1 MSFIK
6 TVTEFVSPNYKQRQ
20 GSILDF
26 PPKSEEW
33 KYTRLNGL
41 NKFNPTKAL
50 SLKIKTKTENQIIFE
65 NSKLTYNTV
74 KDIGIEDKPS
84 FKNISY
90 KNDDVLNQL
99 NQIISQNS
107 YQLDIVKSCDETI
120 NIHSVGDAIS
130 GSRIHL
136 KVSSNTKASVCFN
149 PDSLGV
155 TCNVFAVTLE
165 EGSTLDFYN
174 VEDIKGTNLD
184 QYIFNV
190 SKNATLNFINVI
202 SGAGTSRLNG
212 VFNLDFEY
220 ATLNLGSISCIHDKA
235 HVDNHFYIHHNA
247 PNTYSQ
253 IDVRSILSG
262 TSKYIYNGLVFVDAK
277 CDGSNSDQI
286 NQNIL
291 LSDYA
296 TVNAKPE
303 LKILSNDVKANHG
316 CTTGRIED
324 EELFYI
330 CTRGLDKKTANRL
343 ILDGYITGITKKINF
358 DQRKSIDSRLL
369 GILDKNL

>member
-6 TVTEFVSPNYKQRQ
+6 TVAEFSDHKKHTD
-20 GSILDF
+20 SFDF
-26 PPKSEEW
+26 PPKVEEW
-33 KYTRLNGL
+33 KYTRLNNL
-41 NKFNPTKAL
+41 QNFNPTKVPNIKPL
-50 SLKIKTKTENQIIFE
+50 SKTENQIIFE
-65 NSKLTYNTV
+65 NSKLTHNTV
-74 KDIGIEDKPS
+74 KDIDIDDKS
-84 FKNISY
+84 SSKNISY

-99 NQIISQNS
+99 NQMISQNS

-165 EGSTLDFYN
+165 EGSILDFYN

-184 QYIFNV
+184 QYIFNI
-190 SKNATLNFINVI
+190 SKNATLNFINVM
-202 SGAGTSRLNG
+202 SGTGTSRLNG
-212 VFNLDFEY
+212 VFNLNCEG
-220 ATLNLGSISCIHDKA
+220 ASLTLDSISCVYEKA
-235 HVDNHFYIHHNA
+235 HIDNHFYIHHNA

-262 TSKYIYNGLVFVDAK
+262 TSKYIYNGLVFVNEK
-277 CDGSNSDQI
+277 CDGSDSDQI

-303 LKILSNDVKANHG
+303 LKILSDDVKAKHG

-330 CTRGLDKKTANRL
+330 CTRGLDEKTASRL
-343 ILDGYITGITKKINF
+343 ILDGYVTGITKKINF
-358 DQRKSIDSRLL
+358 NQRKSIDDRLL
-369 GILDKNL
+369 GILDSIVIG